1 MKGKFDECSKTNKI
15 TSFIVTNISNFKIS
29 FFVCCLISVMLNES
43 RRLKRRKIW
52 PDEENL
58 SDTLCIWFFS
68 KLSEIFDKIDIFAE
82 MPRIATILFRIS
94 LSLCSDFFCFC

>member
-1 MKGKFDECSKTNKI
+1 MFLKGKFDECSKTNKI

-29 FFVCCLISVMLNES
+29 FFVGCLISVILNES

-52 PDEENL
+52 PDVENL

-68 KLSEIFDKIDIFAE
+68 NLSEIFDKIDIFAE
-82 MPRIATILFRIS
+82 MPRIPTILFRIS
-94 LSLCSDFFCFC
+94 LKQ